1 MHFLQELVE
10 NYGYL
15 AIWIGT
21 FLEGETILV
30 LGGWAAHQEYL
41 SLHWV
46 ILAAFTG
53 SFCGDQTWFY
63 LARRFGKSFLQGR
76 PRLAGKVAKVTNV
89 LTRYPTL
96 FILSFRFFYGI
107 RNVAPLAIAL
117 SGVPTRRFV
126 ILNAIAAFIW
136 AVAGACLGYF
146 LGTAVETALGK
157 VHEGQ
162 KQVLIAIGLVVVLFI
177 LHRLIKNWVVQAAA
191 RRKLARETA
200 PPSAA
205 IESARNPP

>member
-30 LGGWAAHQEYL
+30 LGGWAAHEGYL

-46 ILAAFTG
+46 MLAAFTG

-63 LARRFGKSFLQGR
+63 LARRFGRSFLQGR
-76 PRLAGKVAKVTNV
+76 PRLAGKVAKVTSF
-89 LTRYPTL
+89 LTRYPTA

-107 RNVAPLAIAL
+107 RNVAPLAIAM
-117 SGVPTRRFV
+117 SGVPTGRFI
-126 ILNAIAAFIW
+126 ILNAIAALIW
-136 AVAGACLGYF
+136 AIAGACLGYF
-146 LGTAVETALGK
+146 LGSAVESALGK
-157 VHEGQ
+157 VHDGQ
-162 KQVLIAIGLVVVLFI
+162 KQLLIIIGLCVGLYV
-177 LHRLIKNWVVQAAA
+177 LHRLIKNWVAQAVA
-191 RRKLARETA
+191 RRRLAREA
-200 PPSAA
+200 PPA
-205 IESARNPP
+205 

>member
-30 LGGWAAHQEYL
+30 LGGWAAYQEYL

-63 LARRFGKSFLQGR
+63 LARRFGRSFLQGR
-76 PRLAGKVAKVTNV
+76 PRLAGKVAKVTAV

-117 SGVPTRRFV
+117 SGVPTRRFI

-162 KQVLIAIGLVVVLFI
+162 KQLLIIIGLVVLLFVLHHFG
-177 LHRLIKNWVVQAAA
+177 KKWVAHIAAKK
-191 RRKLARETA
+191 KLARQESPVSGT
-200 PPSAA
+200 
-205 IESARNPP
+205 IESVQNRP